1 MVRMNHSSKHRRRQQ
16 EDQQLLSERSL
27 TIPQC
32 DFDSMLPDDIVV
44 KIGKTVAKF
53 CGLRDFVFL
62 SRASKRLKRLLTD
75 SEETV
80 SDVIRIRIDCS
91 YSSYFLSSPCSVCT
105 LEQMGFYESC
115 VAAGHHYLL
124 EETNKFHNFEDT
136 EIEVN
141 SNGDSI
147 SVRRRHMR
155 HGAAGSCRE
164 SKSTPS
170 GQGGGTS
177 FFDPFKA
184 LRSRK
189 GGTNDH
195 DQSSLRGFFKF
206 PSSTTKK
213 RQKPRK
219 RNGIYLPQNERNS
232 NYYRHTIFAIMSDSE
247 N

>member
-1 MVRMNHSSKHRRRQQ
+1 MITNHSSKHRRRQQ
-16 EDQQLLSERSL
+16 EEQQNISERSL

-44 KIGKTVAKF
+44 KIGKSVAKL
-53 CGLRDFVFL
+53 CGLRDFVSL
-62 SRASKRLKRLLTD
+62 SRASKRLKRLLID

-91 YSSYFLSSPCSVCT
+91 YSSYFLSSPFAVRT

-136 EIEVN
+136 EIEFN

-147 SVRRRHMR
+147 SVRRRRIR
-155 HGAAGSCRE
+155 HGAADSYRE

-170 GQGGGTS
+170 GQGRGSS
-177 FFDPFKA
+177 FFDFFKA

-195 DQSSLRGFFKF
+195 DQTSFRGFFKL
-206 PSSTTKK
+206 PSLNAKK
-213 RQKPRK
+213 RRKPRK
-219 RNGIYLPQNERNS
+219 RNGIYLPQNERNR
-232 NYYRHTIFAIMSDSE
+232 NYHQHTIFAIMSDSQD
-247 N
+247 